1 MYGKIQQYLQDEL
14 QTIED
19 NGIFK
24 KERIITSPQGAE
36 ITISTGEK
44 VLNFC
49 ANNYLGLS
57 SHPEVVQAAKDA
69 LDTHGFGMSSVRF
82 ICGTQDIHKTLEKKI
97 ADFYGVSTDYLL
109 GRESKEQTALDELV
123 GQFNMDLLEKKIV
136 ENYFALPKKM
146 RGDLMTFLEK
156 SVKEVTEESKN
167 IYLKASRSIDDRG
180 PEIVTLTPEQK
191 KRLDEAPDET
201 QNPDNDI

>member
-1 MYGKIQQYLQDEL
+1 MKLKEL
-14 QTIED
+14 R
-19 NGIFK
+19 K
-24 KERIITSPQGAE
+24 SK
-36 ITISTGEK
+36 
-44 VLNFC
+44 
-49 ANNYLGLS
+49 
-57 SHPEVVQAAKDA
+57 
-69 LDTHGFGMSSVRF
+69 
-82 ICGTQDIHKTLEKKI
+82 
-97 ADFYGVSTDYLL
+97 GVSQEEVANALGVSFRAYQNYEYEQREPNIEMLNKMADYFGTSVDKLL
-109 GRESKEQTALDELV
+109 GRENKEQTALDELV

-167 IYLKASRSIDDRG
+167 IYLKASRSADDRG